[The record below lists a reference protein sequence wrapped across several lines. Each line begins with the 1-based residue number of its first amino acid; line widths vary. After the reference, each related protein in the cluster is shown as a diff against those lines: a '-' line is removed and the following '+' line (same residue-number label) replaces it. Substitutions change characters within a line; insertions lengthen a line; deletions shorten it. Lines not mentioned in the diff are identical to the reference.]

1 METVFVPRSNRP
13 IERENDPESFN
24 RSRQE
29 GVFAFQ
35 SYGARIGIRADN
47 IDILRYI
54 LDYLP
59 PGIQELN
66 STDLDEV
73 YSFLTPSDRYQN
85 YRLFCRDKE
94 IAATE
99 SLAEILNIFDTD
111 LRIKIGLLSPE
122 YLFVHAGAIGWK
134 GRAIVIPGRSFSGKT
149 TLVTALVK
157 AGAIYY
163 SDEYAVFDRQGLVH
177 PYARELSIRKGQNER
192 VKCSVEKLGGESGV
206 EPLPV
211 GLVVHTKYEAGHSW
225 NSREISPGQ
234 AVLALL
240 ENTIA
245 ARTRSSFA
253 LSILARSV
261 STARAIEGERG
272 EAEEGAAAILQEI
285 ENIFNLE

>member
-1 METVFVPRSNRP
+1 METLFAPRSNRS
-13 IERENDPESFN
+13 IEREKDPELFG
-24 RSRQE
+24 RSLLE
-29 GVFAFQ
+29 GGFAFQ
-35 SYGARIGIRADN
+35 SYGARVGIRADRV
-47 IDILRYI
+47 DVLRRA

-59 PGIQELN
+59 PGIQELT
-66 STDLDEV
+66 SPEFDEL
-73 YSFLTPSDRYQN
+73 YSFSCPSDHRQN
-85 YRLFCRDKE
+85 YRLFCRDIE
-94 IAATE
+94 IARTG
-99 SLAEILNIFDTD
+99 SLAELLDIFDTD

-177 PYARELSIRKGQNER
+177 PYARELSIRKGENER

-211 GLVVHTKYEAGHSW
+211 GLVVHTKYGAGHSW

-253 LSILARSV
+253 LSTLARSV
-261 STARAIEGERG
+261 SRARAIEGERG
-272 EAEEGAAAILQEI
+272 EAEEGAAAILQQI
-285 ENIFNLE
+285 ENIFDLE